1 MFLLLSTSG
10 PEGTG
15 VKPMASRTRPRP
27 KRVLVSFG
35 TRPEA
40 IKLAPVIKELQ
51 KYPREFRTIVLV
63 TAQHRGMLDQVLD
76 VFDIKP
82 DHDLD
87 IMRAGQTLTQVTKRA
102 LVGLEG
108 VLLKTRPDIVL
119 VQGDTTSAFVSA
131 LAAYYQRI
139 AVGHVEAGLRTE
151 DKYAPYPEEMNR
163 RLAGVLADLHFAPT
177 SWARD
182 NLLREGIAASR
193 VSVTG
198 NTVIDAL
205 LMTLKSRKPWRVPV
219 LDRIKSVHRMILV
232 TAHRRESF
240 GAGFRRICRALSSI
254 VQRNPDVEIVYP
266 VHPNPNV
273 TKPVHDRLGGRA
285 RIHLIKPLEYLPF
298 AHAMEKAYIILS
310 DSGGIQ
316 EEAPAIGKPVLVL
329 REKTER
335 PEAVAAGTAKLV
347 GTDAAKIV
355 EWTEELLRSSRAY
368 TRMAKAANPFG
379 DGRAAERIVR
389 ILRHFQSRASP
400 RVDTPIRF
408 SRLAP

>member
-1 MFLLLSTSG
+1 M
-10 PEGTG
+10 
-15 VKPMASRTRPRP
+15 PRRARS
-27 KRVLVSFG
+27 KRKRILVSFG

-51 KYPREFRTIVLV
+51 KHPREFKTIVLV

-82 DHDLD
+82 DFDLD
-87 IMRAGQTLTQVTKRA
+87 IMRPGQTLTQVTKRA
-102 LVGLEG
+102 LVGLER
-108 VLLKTRPDIVL
+108 VLLDTGPDIVL

-163 RLAGVLADLHFAPT
+163 RLVGVLADLHFAPT
-177 SWARD
+177 TWGRG
-182 NLLREGIAASR
+182 NLLREGVPARR
-193 VSVTG
+193 VTVTG

-205 LMTLKSRKPWRVPV
+205 LMTLKSGKSWRVPI
-219 LDRIKSVHRMILV
+219 LDRIAPDHRMILV

-254 VQRNPDVEIVYP
+254 VKRNTDVEIVYP

-273 TKPVHDRLGGRA
+273 IGPVRDSLAGRD
-285 RIHLIKPLEYLPF
+285 RIHLIRPLEYLPF
-298 AHAMEKAYIILS
+298 AHLMNKAHIILS

-316 EEAPAIGKPVLVL
+316 EEAPALGKPVLVL
-329 REKTER
+329 RDKTER

-347 GTDAAKIV
+347 GTDVPKIV
-355 EWTEELLRSSRAY
+355 DSTEKLLRSDRAY
-368 TRMAKAANPFG
+368 AKMAKAANPFG
-379 DGRAAERIVR
+379 DGRAAQRIVR
-389 ILRHFQSRASP
+389 ILR
-400 RVDTPIRF
+400 RF
-408 SRLAP
+408 EP

>member
-1 MFLLLSTSG
+1 M
-10 PEGTG
+10 P
-15 VKPMASRTRPRP
+15 SR
-27 KRVLVSFG
+27 KRHKLKRILVSFG

-51 KYPREFRTIVLV
+51 TYPREFRTLVLV
-63 TAQHRGMLDQVLD
+63 TAQHRGMLDQVLH

-82 DHDLD
+82 DYDLD

-108 VLLKTRPDIVL
+108 ILLETQPDIVL

-139 AVGHVEAGLRTE
+139 AVGHIEAGLRTK
-151 DKYAPYPEEMNR
+151 DKYSPYPEEMNR
-163 RLAGVLADLHFAPT
+163 RLVGVLADLHFAPT
-177 SWARD
+177 SWGRD
-182 NLLREGIAASR
+182 NLLREGVPASK

-205 LMTLKSRKPWRVPV
+205 LMALKSNKPWRVPV
-219 LDRIKSVHRMILV
+219 LDSIKPGHRIILV

-240 GAGFRRICRALSSI
+240 GAGFKRICGALSSI
-254 VQRNPDVEIVYP
+254 VKRNPDVEIVYP

-273 TKPVHDRLGGRA
+273 TRPVHDRLGGQE
-285 RIHLIKPLEYLPF
+285 RIHLIRPLEYLPF
-298 AHAMEKAYIILS
+298 AHVMERAHIILS

-347 GTDAAKIV
+347 GTDAARIV
-355 EWTEELLRSSRAY
+355 DSTEKLLRSPRAY
-368 TRMAKAANPFG
+368 ARMARAANPFG
-379 DGRAAERIVR
+379 DGKAARRIARV
-389 ILRHFQSRASP
+389 LR
-400 RVDTPIRF
+400 RF
-408 SRLAP
+408 